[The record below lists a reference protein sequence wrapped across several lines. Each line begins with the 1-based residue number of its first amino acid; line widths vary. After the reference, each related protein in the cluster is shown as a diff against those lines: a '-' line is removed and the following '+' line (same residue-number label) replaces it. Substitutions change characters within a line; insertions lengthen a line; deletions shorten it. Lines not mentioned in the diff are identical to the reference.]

1 MDIVPG
7 IGWISGNVC
16 RSQLTRVMFIDV
28 SIVVAGWALESS
40 LTRPKPMTYDFKQ
53 LQNLSDAQCL
63 HHLNE
68 GDDNSSITGLF

>member
-1 MDIVPG
+1 
-7 IGWISGNVC
+7 
-16 RSQLTRVMFIDV
+16 MFIDV

-53 LQNLSDAQCL
+53 LQNLPDAQCL

-68 GDDNSSITGLF
+68 GDDNSSITGLFWKLSKIMRLWCEDYSKSSVLSV